1 MRLHALDATATGSL
15 RDFWERYGGG
25 GHRTSAPSAD
35 RLIALVSDAI
45 DTGRFTG
52 YVLVQHPHISAID
65 PSGSRAQSMQKVLQ
79 LADERRK
86 AGLSNLREVAYGA
99 EGNRGK
105 PLAKMGRRLDLAD
118 RLFDTFLRAIPFA
131 PGSVQHEFRGLVEN
145 PERLGY
151 MVGMLVAWAGLH
163 SVAVGEALDGVAVA
177 TLITTAI
184 LEGTSI
190 AMSFF
195 AILDGAR
202 LFSSFLSKVV
212 AAKTEGDLD
221 DAAKDLA
228 NAIAAIGVATLIN
241 AVALAAAK
249 LRTSE
254 RKASRGGAGKGS
266 VLTKEESE
274 ALNEKLAKAR
284 VKEEGATKPSESFRP
299 QPNKSVPAT
308 AETGKGAPP
317 SPPSSPA
324 PQPPAAKTDM
334 PRQYGKSIK
343 IEGGDQDYVNKT
355 VGDLDKIKATK
366 SGKALLDFLEN
377 SGKTITIVPTTSG
390 NECQWESWDAG
401 RKADGSKGRGSNST
415 VSFDA
420 NTEKI
425 GTETWATRPPAIGLA
440 HELIHA
446 AHGADGSINFVRAA
460 DGETKQKQV
469 PNDSKVD
476 GSNPPQIAMANE
488 DEVRT
493 VGIDPYAN
501 EPFSENKIRSE
512 WQPPQP
518 ARPFY

>member
-1 MRLHALDATATGSL
+1 ARPGVKSPVPLASGNHVAMLLRLHALDATATGSL

-118 RLFDTFLRAIPFA
+118 RLFDTFQRAIPFA

-184 LEGTSI
+184 LEGASI

-274 ALNEKLAKAR
+274 ALNEKLAKA
-284 VKEEGATKPSESFRP
+284 KEREKPTETSPSSRSSGPSERATPSTLNP
-299 QPNKSVPAT
+299 VSSGTPVSNQNKGNGHGSDNAADPKDNKAKATAIQEAPLTPLQIAANKKLAKVFLMTELGLPENRAKQAMNGIDFSKPVEIVDIPPPAT
-308 AETGKGAPP
+308 AVQYVRKDTG
-317 SPPSSPA
+317 
-324 PQPPAAKTDM
+324 
-334 PRQYGKSIK
+334 
-343 IEGGDQDYVNKT
+343 T
-355 VGDLDKIKATK
+355 VGNWFNPDPNQTASQVGLNGDPRFREPKTFQTPT
-366 SGKALLDFLEN
+366 GKALKSTAAPILDDWTDDKNPVMTEGGGIQL
-377 SGKTITIVPTTSG
+377 IVS
-390 NECQWESWDAG
+390 
-401 RKADGSKGRGSNST
+401 
-415 VSFDA
+415 
-420 NTEKI
+420 
-425 GTETWATRPPAIGLA
+425 
-440 HELIHA
+440 HEMKKK
-446 AHGADGSINFVRAA
+446 FV
-460 DGETKQKQV
+460 EVKQ
-469 PNDSKVD
+469 
-476 GSNPPQIAMANE
+476 
-488 DEVRT
+488 
-493 VGIDPYAN
+493 
-501 EPFSENKIRSE
+501 
-512 WQPPQP
+512 
-518 ARPFY
+518 